1 MRRFL
6 TITALVASS
15 FFARSASA
23 QNLLSNGSFEN
34 PALSSTT
41 QFTTILAG
49 GTIGAWTV
57 GAGGVD
63 LIRTYWT
70 PYSGSQSI
78 DLNGNSPGSISQTI
92 ATTAGGRY
100 TLTFALAGNPDN
112 ASNKVLNILFGS
124 QNLGNAT
131 FIYNASQNTTN
142 MGWTLVTFA
151 NLIATGSSTTLT
163 LSGVNAGAWGAA
175 IDDVV
180 LTQNVLPE
188 PSTVVL
194 LLTGLLGTMV
204 IIRRR
209 AIARAPLLSADA
221 H

>member
-1 MRRFL
+1 MRRLL
-6 TITALVASS
+6 TLTALVATGL
-15 FFARSASA
+15 FARTAAA

-34 PALSSTT
+34 PALSSAT

-63 LIRTYWT
+63 LIRNYWT
-70 PYSGSQSI
+70 PYTGSQSI

-92 ATTAGGRY
+92 ATTAGQKY

-112 ASNKVLNILFGS
+112 ASNKVLNVLFGS

-131 FIYNASQNTTN
+131 FVYNASQNATN

-151 NLIATGSSTTLT
+151 NLVATGSSTTVT
-163 LSGVNAGAWGAA
+163 LSGVSAGAWGAA

-180 LTQNVLPE
+180 LTQIVLPE
-188 PSTVVL
+188 PSTAVL
-194 LLTGLLGTMV
+194 LLCGLLGTMV

-209 AIARAPLLSADA
+209 RAA
-221 H
+221 